1 MLVYLSTQTLNQ
13 HENNGVD
20 GGGVQNSSTGGVPD
34 TVASVL
40 LKLPVILIFSHVMH
54 FKYEECTF
62 LHLRYNHTLK
72 LYTAGS
78 VLCRTKMLRLG
89 AVQPMNKGWQY
100 KYILRV

>member
-13 HENNGVD
+13 HENK
-20 GGGVQNSSTGGVPD
+20 GGGWWGVQNIPTGDVPD
-34 TVASVL
+34 TTTSVL
-40 LKLPVILIFSHVMH
+40 LKLPVSLIISQVMH

-78 VLCRTKMLRLG
+78 VLCSTKMLRLG
-89 AVQPMNKGWQY
+89 AVQHMNKGWQY